1 MASHHSLGVFG
12 SKLSPCVESPPRSPI
27 SVSNRQPL
35 PQPELSVSSTRAPS
49 AKGVHI
55 PDIMTS
61 KEDSLS
67 PHRPA
72 KPVRVLACVLC
83 QQRKVKCNREFPC
96 TNCIKAR
103 AQCVPATQLARRRRR
118 RLPENDLLGRLRHY
132 EELLNKN
139 DIPFEP
145 IGEDCASQALEGEG
159 EDGVVGITT
168 MQEPESHQSETVF
181 ETKYAL

>member
-1 MASHHSLGVFG
+1 
-12 SKLSPCVESPPRSPI
+12 
-27 SVSNRQPL
+27 
-35 PQPELSVSSTRAPS
+35 
-49 AKGVHI
+49 
-55 PDIMTS
+55 MTS

-67 PHRPA
+67 FHRPA

-118 RLPENDLLGRLRHY
+118 RLPEHDLLGRLRHY
-132 EELLNKN
+132 EQLLNKN
-139 DIPFEP
+139 NIPFEP
-145 IGEDCASQALEGEG
+145 IVEDYASQALEGEG
-159 EDGVVGITT
+159 EDGEVSTVGITT
-168 MQEPESHQSETVF
+168 MQEPESQKNEAVF